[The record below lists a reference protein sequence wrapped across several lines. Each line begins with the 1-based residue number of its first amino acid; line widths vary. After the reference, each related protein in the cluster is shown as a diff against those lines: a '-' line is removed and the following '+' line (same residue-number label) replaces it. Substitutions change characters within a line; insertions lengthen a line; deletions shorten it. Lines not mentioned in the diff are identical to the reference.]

1 MHYYDEN
8 WELFFAF
15 CKIIAELHY
24 FVAVPGAWLEGKL
37 PRGVHPRSWS
47 KGLLPGQGHH
57 EYEQGAWISSK
68 SSKLPRIGELWLLQ
82 LYREVRSRVLEST
95 EAYAVCHKVGSF
107 FSLTHDIGLH

>member
-1 MHYYDEN
+1 
-8 WELFFAF
+8 
-15 CKIIAELHY
+15 
-24 FVAVPGAWLEGKL
+24 LEGKL
-37 PRGVHPRSWS
+37 PRGVHPWSWS

-57 EYEQGAWISSK
+57 EYELGAWISSK

-82 LYREVRSRVLEST
+82 LYRKVRSYMPALRVLHCVSRVLEST